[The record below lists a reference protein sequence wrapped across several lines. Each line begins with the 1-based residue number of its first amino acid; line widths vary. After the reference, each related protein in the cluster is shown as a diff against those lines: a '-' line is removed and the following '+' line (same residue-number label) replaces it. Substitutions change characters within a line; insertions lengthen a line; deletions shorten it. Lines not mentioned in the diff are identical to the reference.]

1 MGESC
6 RATPEALG
14 DYCCPHLLQSV
25 RQRTGKRTTVMRYAA
40 PMMTTIFSH
49 SCLAADSGPPRSG
62 TSTMH
67 LHVRFVN
74 FARLRETGFA
84 CLVCELYIWGQRRDA
99 AMLATCIDAIVCLV
113 CELRRHS
120 PPYQHCMLIDNML
133 PCNYLNV
140 MITPELFSSKAA
152 TLSFRFDEIVRLI
165 SRRVD
170 ARLIDYGLSRTQWR
184 LLVYVMRDEG
194 LTQSALAR
202 VADLER
208 ATIGQTIDLM
218 ERKGLVERTHA
229 VDDRRVWRIL
239 STPKARALIG
249 EPSAVVEE
257 ILGHMFDGFAESEIA
272 ALEAQLDRLVAN
284 LTECPPSPQQEPE
297 INAVRTHT
305 AA

>member
-1 MGESC
+1 
-6 RATPEALG
+6 
-14 DYCCPHLLQSV
+14 
-25 RQRTGKRTTVMRYAA
+25 
-40 PMMTTIFSH
+40 
-49 SCLAADSGPPRSG
+49 
-62 TSTMH
+62 MH

-113 CELRRHS
+113 CELRPGWLRLLRAFAPSRDTPLVCLVCELYIWGHRRDAAMLRTSIDAIVCLVCELRRHS
-120 PPYQHCMLIDNML
+120 RPYQHCMLIDNML